1 MGHDPRSNPDPSTLR
16 GRVWFAVDGWD
27 ATDGLRMRALFS
39 APDLNTAVAVA
50 QREGMVGELYRV
62 QSGDILTW
70 QRWADALV
78 PHSGLL
84 MIPTPKASFFR
95 SEGRMLQLLLWATM
109 ALFVAIMIVTWVAAE
124 KANPVLLDLETG
136 KPVRQK
142 PVL

>member
-16 GRVWFAVDGWD
+16 SRVWYAVDGWD

-84 MIPTPKASFFR
+84 MIPTP
-95 SEGRMLQLLLWATM
+95 ATGEW
-109 ALFVAIMIVTWVAAE
+109 LGTLE
-124 KANPVLLDLETG
+124 LDRRHQRRPVQI
-136 KPVRQK
+136 R
-142 PVL
+142 